1 MTHEEKGLLTNYL
14 VDAGEIDPDG
24 DVEAQ
29 FLEWYQVR
37 EGVVSG
43 ETHYKA
49 VLEAGR
55 VRKRSFERGSS
66 LAAVVR
72 AVDGEPLPSGDGRGF
87 CDHDTPC
94 SCYAEGYATGRGE
107 RHEKTPVDFSKLHRV
122 LDHIYRATE
131 EGNNPLSGLVAW
143 QSPPGHWD
151 GATSIDHTCH
161 QAVGPV
167 SLHCRVQRHRQLVR
181 FPPFQHRPEPRSKAR
196 LHLQLPPAGA
206 GLVAPIV
213 QPFPEILTQVIPL
226 YPHRKAATHHR
237 KGGDHGVLAT
247 ASGQDGPIH
256 PKGESGE
263 LRLAQMR

>member
-55 VRKRSFERGSS
+55 VRKRSFERGSR

-94 SCYAEGYATGRGE
+94 SCYAEGYATGRVE
-107 RHEKTPVDFSKLHRV
+107 RHEKTPVDFSKLRRV
-122 LDHIYRATE
+122 LDHIYRGDGRGEQSTLRAGGLAE
-131 EGNNPLSGLVAW
+131 SARPLGWRNFDRPHLPPGSWSGLPALSGPTPSPTGPIPTIPAPTGAAEQSTTPPPVASGRGW
-143 QSPPGHWD
+143 PSRLLNKGVHVRNRRVKSLMPGSCWRKLCRSHGTFSPFGFADRPSWGHW
-151 GATSIDHTCH
+151 A
-161 QAVGPV
+161 
-167 SLHCRVQRHRQLVR
+167 
-181 FPPFQHRPEPRSKAR
+181 
-196 LHLQLPPAGA
+196 
-206 GLVAPIV
+206 
-213 QPFPEILTQVIPL
+213 
-226 YPHRKAATHHR
+226 
-237 KGGDHGVLAT
+237 
-247 ASGQDGPIH
+247 
-256 PKGESGE
+256 
-263 LRLAQMR
+263 